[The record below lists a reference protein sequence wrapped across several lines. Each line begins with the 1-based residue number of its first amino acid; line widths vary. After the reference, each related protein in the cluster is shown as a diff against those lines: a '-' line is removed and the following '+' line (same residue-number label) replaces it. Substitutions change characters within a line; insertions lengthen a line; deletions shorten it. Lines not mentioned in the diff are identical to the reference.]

1 MTFRCSSQS
10 GSKFGRFYWK
20 DIVYENVT
28 LFKKTVATPNCLDA
42 VAERLREEAVDDPD
56 EQGQV
61 DEEDGDA
68 MPAPQVKVAA
78 DGTIILDEAST
89 MIETTNY
96 KKAKNDLIRA
106 PLVFENANEVSK
118 SIL

>member
-1 MTFRCSSQS
+1 M
-10 GSKFGRFYWK
+10 
-20 DIVYENVT
+20 N
-28 LFKKTVATPNCLDA
+28 A

-56 EQGQV
+56 AV

-78 DGTIILDEAST
+78 DGSIILDEAST

-96 KKAKNDLIRA
+96 KKAKNDLIKA
-106 PLVFENANEVSK
+106 PLVFENANDVSK
-118 SIL
+118 SILYKDFLKYRNFTIFFYKIHEK

>member
-1 MTFRCSSQS
+1 M
-10 GSKFGRFYWK
+10 
-20 DIVYENVT
+20 N
-28 LFKKTVATPNCLDA
+28 A

-56 EQGQV
+56 AV

-78 DGTIILDEAST
+78 DGSIILDEAST

-96 KKAKNDLIRA
+96 KKAKNDLIKA
-106 PLVFENANEVSK
+106 PLVFENANDVSK
-118 SIL
+118 SILL

>member
-1 MTFRCSSQS
+1 M
-10 GSKFGRFYWK
+10 
-20 DIVYENVT
+20 N
-28 LFKKTVATPNCLDA
+28 A

-56 EQGQV
+56 AV

-78 DGTIILDEAST
+78 DGSIILDEAST

-96 KKAKNDLIRA
+96 KKAKNDLIKA
-106 PLVFENANEVSK
+106 PLVFENANDVSK
-118 SIL
+118 SILYKYFLKYRHFTKIFL

>member
-1 MTFRCSSQS
+1 M
-10 GSKFGRFYWK
+10 
-20 DIVYENVT
+20 N
-28 LFKKTVATPNCLDA
+28 A

-56 EQGQV
+56 AV

-78 DGTIILDEAST
+78 DGSIILDEAST

-96 KKAKNDLIRA
+96 KKAKNDLIKA
-106 PLVFENANEVSK
+106 PLVFENANDVSK
-118 SIL
+118 SILYKDFLK